1 MNKLKVLDFINKNI
15 DWERKL
21 SSPPYNLIIKQKY
34 PFILLKYNQIESDM
48 SNEIVQECRGLI
60 LKQINIALARNP
72 LIPQYKVASMRFVKF
87 FNYGQKEAARLSFPC
102 EVSEKIDGSLIGV
115 WYDNEYGWQVSTS
128 GNIDAEDSPV
138 IFGEYKSYRDIFDK
152 AWDNKFFDEM
162 NKNCTYIFELV
173 SPYTRIIVPYK
184 EISLYLLSIRNN
196 ITLEEEA
203 RDEIPFIA
211 KKLFGDKIKTPQSFK
226 CNSIEEVKSFVN
238 NLTIESENF
247 EGFVLCDNNFNRIK
261 LKSPAYMELFFIKG
275 EGIFSEKKIIKL
287 ILEGQ
292 DDDVLGYFPEYKE
305 DFDKIRRGLSLLI
318 AHFKDLLN
326 KGEKY
331 KSLNKKDFAIWAK
344 EFQYNNLLFKAYGA
358 NYWEKDEENK
368 AAFLKQYV
376 ENITISKLV
385 DFVRGELENE

>member
-15 DWERKL
+15 DWEREL

-60 LKQINIALARNP
+60 LKQINIALTRNP
-72 LIPQYKVASMRFVKF
+72 LIPQYKVASMRFMKF
-87 FNYGQKEAARLSFPC
+87 FNYGQKEAAKLSFPC

-128 GNIDAEDSPV
+128 GNIDAKDSPV

-211 KKLFGDKIKTPQSFK
+211 KKLFGNKIKTPQSFK

-238 NLTIESENF
+238 NLTVESENF

-292 DDDVLGYFPEYKE
+292 DDDILGYFPEYKE

-318 AHFKDLLN
+318 THFKDLLN

>member
-60 LKQINIALARNP
+60 LKQINVALTRNP
-72 LIPQYKVASMRFVKF
+72 LIPQYKVASMRFTKF
-87 FNYGQKEAARLSFPC
+87 FNYGQKEAAKLSFPC
-102 EVSEKIDGSLIGV
+102 EASEKIDGSLIGV

-128 GNIDAEDSPV
+128 GNIDAKDSPV

-152 AWDNKFFDEM
+152 AWDNKFFDKM

-318 AHFKDLLN
+318 THFKDLLN

-331 KSLNKKDFAIWAK
+331 RSLNKKDFAIWAK

-358 NYWEKDEENK
+358 NYWEKDDENK